1 MRRRAEF
8 IILARA
14 RRVRLTNWWTFSTN
28 ALAQVFSPITSIT
41 HTPITKTLRKPIS
54 RTRTVR
60 SGMRHA
66 LRSRTACAITCS
78 GYTEVRLPSLTGLT
92 GIFACRFATD
102 SAGWEARRPRQAGSL
117 SSFPEKFR
125 RPMDFWRQTLVH
137 RTIERGLLED
147 FAMGRI
153 GRQRNVHFT
162 RQSNDPARRVLRHFL
177 LH

>member
-14 RRVRLTNWWTFSTN
+14 RRVRLMNWSRFSTN

-54 RTRTVR
+54 RTRGVR
-60 SGMRHA
+60 SGTSHA
-66 LRSRTACAITCS
+66 SRWKTACAITCS
-78 GYTEVRLPSLTGLT
+78 GYTEVRLPSLTPADRHLCLSG
-92 GIFACRFATD
+92 FATD

-125 RPMDFWRQTLVH
+125 RPMDFWRQTLLN

-153 GRQRNVHFT
+153 GRQRDVHF
-162 RQSNDPARRVLRHFL
+162 AW
-177 LH
+177 